1 MRGRREAG
9 GVLEGGRRWPIDRP
23 YKEKKEEGCVKMCK
37 TCVRFKGI
45 TVT

>member
-23 YKEKKEEGCVKMCK
+23 YKEKKEEGNESEREGTDRK
-37 TCVRFKGI
+37 
-45 TVT
+45 